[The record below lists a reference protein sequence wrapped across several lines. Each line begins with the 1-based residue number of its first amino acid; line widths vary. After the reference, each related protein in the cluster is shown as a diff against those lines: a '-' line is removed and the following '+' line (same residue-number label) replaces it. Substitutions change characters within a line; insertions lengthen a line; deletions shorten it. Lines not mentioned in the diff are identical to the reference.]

1 MKIYGTIILELS
13 EVQDHRVILP
23 ANTIESFMKPFLFI
37 GLIVVHLTGFSQ
49 TRIYTTANAHSHN
62 DYEKTNPFREAWK
75 NGFGSIEADIFL
87 DNGKLIVA
95 HDKDQVKK
103 RFTLDSL
110 YLEPLQQCINKNNG
124 YVYADKKRQLQLMID
139 LKTEAISTLKA
150 VVDRLNNYPVL
161 LKCSTLKITISGN
174 RPPLTSFN
182 VYPSWVLFD
191 GELGNGYS
199 KEQLERVPMFSDNF
213 ARYSSWKGEG
223 DLPPNDL
230 TSLQK
235 MIDKAHALGKKI
247 RFWNA
252 PDNSNSWNTFMKLKV
267 DYINTDHI
275 SELSRFLNL

>member
-1 MKIYGTIILELS
+1 
-13 EVQDHRVILP
+13 
-23 ANTIESFMKPFLFI
+23 MKPFLFI